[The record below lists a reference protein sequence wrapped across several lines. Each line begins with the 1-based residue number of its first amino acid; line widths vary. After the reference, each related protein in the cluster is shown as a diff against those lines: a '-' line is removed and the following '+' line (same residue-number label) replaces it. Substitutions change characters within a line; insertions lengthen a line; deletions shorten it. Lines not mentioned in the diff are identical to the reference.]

1 MNKVPYIS
9 IVTASYNAEKYLQTC
24 IDSVAQQTFPYR
36 EHLIDDGSSQ
46 DGTLEIIKNN
56 ADRLSWW
63 VSEQDTGIYQAWNK
77 ALRHAKGEW
86 ILFLGA
92 DDRLANPYVLEKIV
106 PHLKNACPDYRL
118 VYGKLNLINA
128 SGRILKTVGEP
139 WKEYKGKY
147 EHGRIK
153 LPAHPETFHHRSLF
167 EQKNFDES
175 FRIAG
180 DSEFLIR
187 ELKKRPA
194 LFVPELITTMTFG
207 GTSGSPKN
215 TLLRWKECHSIM
227 KKHKLKIPLP
237 VLIWQRIKN
246 LSEFA
251 IFSIFRQKTAYKLFD
266 MIRQLSGKEK
276 YWT

>member
-1 MNKVPYIS
+1 MSPNIS
-9 IVTASYNAEKYLQTC
+9 IITASYNAAKYIQKC
-24 IDSVAQQTFPYR
+24 IDSVAEQTYPHI
-36 EHLIDDGSSQ
+36 EHIVADGASQ
-46 DGTLEIIKNN
+46 DGTVEIIQNN
-56 ADRLSWW
+56 ADKLSWW
-63 VSEQDTGIYQAWNK
+63 ASEPDTGIYHAWNK
-77 ALRHAKGEW
+77 ALQHARGEW

-92 DDRLANPYVLEKIV
+92 DDRLANPHVLEKIV
-106 PHLKNACPDYRL
+106 THLKNAYPDYRL
-118 VYGKLNLINA
+118 VYGKLNLVNA

-139 WKEYKGKY
+139 FNTYKGKY

-167 EQKNFDES
+167 EEKGFDES

-180 DSEFLIR
+180 DSDFLIR

-194 LFVPELITTMTFG
+194 LFVPEIITIMTFG
-207 GTSGSPKN
+207 GTSGSPHN
-215 TLLRWKECHSIM
+215 TLIRWKECRRIM
-227 KKHKLKIPLP
+227 KKHKLKIPFHI
-237 VLIWQRIKN
+237 LIWQRIKN

-276 YWT
+276 CWT